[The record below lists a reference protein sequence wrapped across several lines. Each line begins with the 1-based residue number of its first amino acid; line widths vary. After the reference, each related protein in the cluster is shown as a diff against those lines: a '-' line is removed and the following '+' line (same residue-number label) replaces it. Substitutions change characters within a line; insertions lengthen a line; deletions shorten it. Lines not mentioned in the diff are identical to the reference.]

1 MTFHASYAYA
11 GEKGEE
17 IDDEERES
25 LFKDGSQGDISL
37 VKQGRNEG
45 IESSDSEDEP
55 EEGKRE

>member
-1 MTFHASYAYA
+1 M
-11 GEKGEE
+11 E